1 MQRIVYVGDPP
12 GAAAFRLAGIET
24 RVPDAGAEPAAVEA
38 ALVDAELVMV
48 AASVADA
55 LPAAR
60 RAELEAALTP
70 LFVVLPD
77 TRDTSLP
84 DDHLG
89 GVLGQLGVE
98 S

>member
-1 MQRIVYVGDPP
+1 MRRIVYIGDPT
-12 GAAAFRLAGIET
+12 GAAAFRLAGVET
-24 RVPDAGAEPAAVEA
+24 CVPMPGEAQARVEEVLE
-38 ALVDAELVMV
+38 DAELVMV
-48 AASVADA
+48 SASVASA

-60 RAELEAALTP
+60 RADLEAALNP

-77 TRDTSLP
+77 TRDAELP
-84 DDHLG
+84 DDRLG

>member
-24 RVPDAGAEPAAVEA
+24 SVPDAGAEPTAVEV

-55 LPAAR
+55 LPAGR

-77 TRDTSLP
+77 TRDTRLP
-84 DDHLG
+84 DDRLG

>member
-1 MQRIVYVGDPP
+1 VQRIVYVGDPT

-24 RVPDAGAEPAAVEA
+24 SVPDAGAEPAAVEA

-48 AASVADA
+48 AASVADT
-55 LPAAR
+55 LPVAR
-60 RAELEAALTP
+60 RTELEAALTP

-77 TRDTSLP
+77 TRDTGLP
-84 DDHLG
+84 DDRLG